1 MEGTVYDFRRFQA
14 VVLKIESI
22 LLLIINYLQRCDE
35 KNRCIC
41 WKKRATLPNFAL
53 PKKGFF
59 VGGIAPASHKTNY
72 HE

>member
-1 MEGTVYDFRRFQA
+1 MDKYKLIKE
-14 VVLKIESI
+14 I
-22 LLLIINYLQRCDE
+22 LLLSESKVWDNAKLEWNLNFITFE

-59 VGGIAPASHKTNY
+59 VGGIAPTSHKTNY